1 MRGYQPNLSQG
12 TFFQLTP
19 PHIPLLFYPP
29 LVKYFRKSCH
39 NMSLRCRADTK
50 LSVWLKFTFGS
61 LSASVQ
67 PWSCFCNLVLLAQVI
82 QSYFSLT
89 HWDLLHFFFNC
100 CCCTEV
106 PNNQMDNHKV
116 HAVDIKW
123 HFISEV
129 FAKVFLYLLIRR
141 KENWYPVIK
150 MVKWCMWH
158 VPDMWSENRIPAYPH
173 L

>member
-1 MRGYQPNLSQG
+1 MSSLVIRNSRWCRWSLFKNILS
-12 TFFQLTP
+12 
-19 PHIPLLFYPP
+19 LF
-29 LVKYFRKSCH
+29 KSI
-39 NMSLRCRADTK
+39 
-50 LSVWLKFTFGS
+50 
-61 LSASVQ
+61 
-67 PWSCFCNLVLLAQVI
+67 WSKHYKQVSHGATLI
-82 QSYFSLT
+82 FDDVFQSYFSLT

-123 HFISEV
+123 HFLSEV